1 MSGTSRL
8 CLSAPAESLLLFE
21 YFFLLTPKASRHA
34 DGSSRNRTQTSRYVY
49 FASFY
54 HPSARW
60 LVRDIRRKR
69 YRDAVPGKIVGHPEM
84 LRRLPP
90 GVHGLLDY

>member
-1 MSGTSRL
+1 MAAAAACPAAAPAVL
-8 CLSAPAESLLLFE
+8 LFLSAHSKSVA
-21 YFFLLTPKASRHA
+21 A

-90 GVHGLLDY
+90 GLHGLLDY

>member
-1 MSGTSRL
+1 MPRWSQEMVVWAG
-8 CLSAPAESLLLFE
+8 
-21 YFFLLTPKASRHA
+21 
-34 DGSSRNRTQTSRYVY
+34 YVY

-90 GVHGLLDY
+90 ELHGLLDY